1 MAPKVDVEMRQDIAD
16 MKASLTFLC
25 KSIEEIQKSNKVN
38 DGKIADLLK
47 AMQIKDQKIEAL
59 EFTVTGLVSK
69 VEELEQYS
77 RIDNVIISGL
87 HVSAASYAR
96 AAGGADEE
104 GGLTTNDSVEIQ
116 VIKFFGDKMNVT
128 VAPSDIS
135 ACHQLPTTRKVGSE
149 RTQKKNIIVKFTNR
163 KTKDEILRNGKLLKG
178 SQVYV
183 NEHLTKK
190 TGDLAKLARDLR
202 RENKVASTWTRN
214 CKVFVRSLGAPEVAN
229 TYRIGGMDDL
239 NRFK

>member
-1 MAPKVDVEMRQDIAD
+1 MPPKVDVKMRQDIAD

-59 EFTVTGLVSK
+59 ECTVTGLESK

-77 RIDNVIISGL
+77 RIDNVIISSL

-104 GGLTTNDSVEIQ
+104 GGLSTNDRVELQ
-116 VIKFFGDKMNVT
+116 VIKFFGEKMNAT

-135 ACHQLPTTRKVGSE
+135 ACHQLPTTRKVGGE
-149 RTQKKNIIVKFTNR
+149 RTQKKNVIVKF
-163 KTKDEILRNGKLLKG
+163 TKDEILRNGRLLKG

-190 TGDLAKLARDLR
+190 TADLAKLARDLR
-202 RENKVASTWTRN
+202 TENEMAATWTRN
-214 CKVFVRSLGAPEVAN
+214 CKVFVRSLGAPEVVN
-229 TYRIGGMDDL
+229 TYRH
-239 NRFK
+239 R

>member
-1 MAPKVDVEMRQDIAD
+1 M
-16 MKASLTFLC
+16 
-25 KSIEEIQKSNKVN
+25 
-38 DGKIADLLK
+38 
-47 AMQIKDQKIEAL
+47 
-59 EFTVTGLVSK
+59 
-69 VEELEQYS
+69 
-77 RIDNVIISGL
+77 
-87 HVSAASYAR
+87 
-96 AAGGADEE
+96 GG
-104 GGLTTNDSVEIQ
+104 
-116 VIKFFGDKMNVT
+116 
-128 VAPSDIS
+128 
-135 ACHQLPTTRKVGSE
+135 E
-149 RTQKKNIIVKFTNR
+149 RTQKKNVIVKFTNR

>member
-1 MAPKVDVEMRQDIAD
+1 MAPKVDVKMRQDIAD

-77 RIDNVIISGL
+77 RIDNVIISGI
-87 HVSAASYAR
+87 HVSAACYAR

-104 GGLTTNDSVEIQ
+104 GGGTNDE
-116 VIKFFGDKMNVT
+116 
-128 VAPSDIS
+128 
-135 ACHQLPTTRKVGSE
+135 
-149 RTQKKNIIVKFTNR
+149 
-163 KTKDEILRNGKLLKG
+163 
-178 SQVYV
+178 
-183 NEHLTKK
+183 
-190 TGDLAKLARDLR
+190 
-202 RENKVASTWTRN
+202 
-214 CKVFVRSLGAPEVAN
+214 
-229 TYRIGGMDDL
+229 
-239 NRFK
+239 